1 MAGKILIDEDSKQIF
16 DEIGCGKKSTV
27 SSALVNLTKLRGQIH
42 TRRQTLWVS
51 GGVGSCWGVN
61 DWENRENVKLHA
73 EASKK
78 LERTDQIIT
87 ELKKHDS
94 TKNLKVLQSEITL
107 HAQQI
112 AESSEKKDVDS

>member
-1 MAGKILIDEDSKQIF
+1 MAEEILIGEGSEQIF
-16 DEIGCGKKSTV
+16 VEIGCGKKTKI
-27 SSALVNLTKLRGQIH
+27 SSALVLLTRLRGKIH
-42 TRRQTLWVS
+42 THRQTLWVS

-61 DWENRENVKLHA
+61 DWKNQENVKLHE

-78 LERTDQIIT
+78 LEMTDQIIT
-87 ELKKHDS
+87 ELKKHDP

-112 AESSEKKDVDS
+112 GESSEKKDVDS